1 MTAPGRYTAGDF
13 LPCGMVTFMLVSLQ
27 SRFSIFRFFV
37 PDPEKFQLTKS
48 NTCFIVKHEQ
58 MFHIE
63 KEILYGKGR
72 KIKST

>member
-1 MTAPGRYTAGDF
+1 MTSPGPYAVRVIFILHYHIFYVNIPFKADF
-13 LPCGMVTFMLVSLQ
+13 LY
-27 SRFSIFRFFV
+27 FV

-48 NTCFIVKHEQ
+48 NTCFILKHEQ

-72 KIKST
+72 KVKST